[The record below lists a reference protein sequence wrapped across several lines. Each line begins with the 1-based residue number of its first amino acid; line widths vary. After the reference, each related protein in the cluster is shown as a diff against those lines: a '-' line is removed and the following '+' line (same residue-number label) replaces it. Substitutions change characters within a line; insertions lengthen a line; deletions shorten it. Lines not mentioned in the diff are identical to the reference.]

1 MLMVISGIVVT
12 PFAFATSLLAANSV
26 LILRSGLF
34 GRVSKDAPI
43 VLMVRDGARAPPH
56 HEA

>member
-1 MLMVISGIVVT
+1 MLTVISGILVT
-12 PFAFATSLLAANSV
+12 PFALATLATNTI